1 MTHTCNPSTLENLEF
16 RAVLCY
22 IGRPYLRK
30 KIFKEI
36 IKPTSHRG
44 EKDQFIVPPCRLLV
58 IICKMKIDGGELS

>member
-1 MTHTCNPSTLENLEF
+1 MSFTTSGDPISE
-16 RAVLCY
+16 
-22 IGRPYLRK
+22 K

-58 IICKMKIDGGELS
+58 IICKMKIGLLKTGELS